1 MKVSNYKQMRL
12 ILIYDLPMEDELDRK
27 VYAKFH
33 KKLQKIGYHMLQYSV
48 YTKVIVNDDNYKQV
62 KKQTE
67 SIIPSKGQIIIFKLT
82 EKQYR
87 DMVYLRGEQNM
98 FALIVANNDMVVFK
112 EIEEY
117 ISKIYMWKEITKE
130 ALPTF
135 ENINNANELWLWEV
149 IKKNLETYETTY
161 EEIQQKGKELFGEK
175 FEKQIPKEGNDSFYY
190 DKESNKYLATEI
202 VLDEEEDSFL
212 LKDIEKEGEKY
223 KVKIIEY
230 IEDYSEENKVIIRN
244 LQEEEIGRVS
254 TSDSE
259 TKIKEIVKNNKER
272 FSQKNIEIKKE
283 KDNLVIEK
291 VNKE

>member
-1 MKVSNYKQMRL
+1 MKKMLVIIVILAMILVSMIIYKN
-12 ILIYDLPMEDELDRK
+12 IAINK
-27 VYAKFH
+27 NK
-33 KKLQKIGYHMLQYSV
+33 SV
-48 YTKVIVNDDNYKQV
+48 NVQEV
-62 KKQTE
+62 
-67 SIIPSKGQIIIFKLT
+67 
-82 EKQYR
+82 
-87 DMVYLRGEQNM
+87 EQ
-98 FALIVANNDMVVFK
+98 
-112 EIEEY
+112 IEEY

-135 ENINNANELWLWEV
+135 ENINNANELWVWEV

>member
-1 MKVSNYKQMRL
+1 MQMKKMLVIIVILAMILVSMIIYKN
-12 ILIYDLPMEDELDRK
+12 IAINK
-27 VYAKFH
+27 NK
-33 KKLQKIGYHMLQYSV
+33 SV
-48 YTKVIVNDDNYKQV
+48 NVQEV
-62 KKQTE
+62 
-67 SIIPSKGQIIIFKLT
+67 
-82 EKQYR
+82 
-87 DMVYLRGEQNM
+87 EQ
-98 FALIVANNDMVVFK
+98 
-112 EIEEY
+112 IEEY

-135 ENINNANELWLWEV
+135 ENINNANELWVWEV

-259 TKIKEIVKNNKER
+259 LKIKEIVKNNKER

>member
-1 MKVSNYKQMRL
+1 MKKMLVIIVILAMILVSMIIYKN
-12 ILIYDLPMEDELDRK
+12 IAINK
-27 VYAKFH
+27 NK
-33 KKLQKIGYHMLQYSV
+33 SV
-48 YTKVIVNDDNYKQV
+48 NVQEV
-62 KKQTE
+62 
-67 SIIPSKGQIIIFKLT
+67 
-82 EKQYR
+82 
-87 DMVYLRGEQNM
+87 EQ
-98 FALIVANNDMVVFK
+98 
-112 EIEEY
+112 IEEY

-135 ENINNANELWLWEV
+135 ENINNANELWVWEV

-175 FEKQIPKEGNDSFYY
+175 FERQIPKEGNDSFYY

-244 LQEEEIGRVS
+244 LQDEE
-254 TSDSE
+254 TFT
-259 TKIKEIVKNNKER
+259 TKIKSGLSEDDYIAWADDTYKEGMKTTTEYQTETDGDANA
-272 FSQKNIEIKKE
+272 S
-283 KDNLVIEK
+283 
-291 VNKE
+291 

>member
-1 MKVSNYKQMRL
+1 MKKMLVIIVILAMILVSMIIYKN
-12 ILIYDLPMEDELDRK
+12 IAINK
-27 VYAKFH
+27 NK
-33 KKLQKIGYHMLQYSV
+33 SV
-48 YTKVIVNDDNYKQV
+48 NVQEV
-62 KKQTE
+62 
-67 SIIPSKGQIIIFKLT
+67 
-82 EKQYR
+82 
-87 DMVYLRGEQNM
+87 EQ
-98 FALIVANNDMVVFK
+98 
-112 EIEEY
+112 IEEY

-135 ENINNANELWLWEV
+135 ENINNANELWVWEV

-190 DKESNKYLATEI
+190 DQESNKYLATEI
-202 VLDEEEDSFL
+202 VLDEKEDSFL
-212 LKDIEKEGEKY
+212 LNDIEKEGEKY

-244 LQEEEIGRVS
+244 LQEEEIGRAS

>member
-1 MKVSNYKQMRL
+1 MKK
-12 ILIYDLPMEDELDRK
+12 
-27 VYAKFH
+27 
-33 KKLQKIGYHMLQYSV
+33 ML
-48 YTKVIVNDDNYKQV
+48 
-62 KKQTE
+62 
-67 SIIPSKGQIIIFKLT
+67 IIIVILAIILVS
-82 EKQYR
+82 
-87 DMVYLRGEQNM
+87 MIVYKNIVISKNKSVNVQEVEQ
-98 FALIVANNDMVVFK
+98 
-112 EIEEY
+112 IEEY

-135 ENINNANELWLWEV
+135 ENINNANELWVWEV

-175 FEKQIPKEGNDSFYY
+175 FEKQIPKEGNYSFYY
-190 DKESNKYLATEI
+190 DKENNKYLATEI

-212 LKDIEKEGEKY
+212 LNDIKKEGEKY

-283 KDNLVIEK
+283 NGNLVIDK

>member
-1 MKVSNYKQMRL
+1 MKKMLVIIVILAMILVSMIIYKN
-12 ILIYDLPMEDELDRK
+12 IAINK
-27 VYAKFH
+27 NK
-33 KKLQKIGYHMLQYSV
+33 SV
-48 YTKVIVNDDNYKQV
+48 NVQEV
-62 KKQTE
+62 
-67 SIIPSKGQIIIFKLT
+67 
-82 EKQYR
+82 
-87 DMVYLRGEQNM
+87 EQ
-98 FALIVANNDMVVFK
+98 
-112 EIEEY
+112 IEEY

-135 ENINNANELWLWEV
+135 ENINNDNELWVWEV

-175 FEKQIPKEGNDSFYY
+175 FERQIPKEGNDSFYY

-244 LQEEEIGRVS
+244 LKEEEIGRVS
-254 TSDSE
+254 TTDSE

>member
-1 MKVSNYKQMRL
+1 MKKMLVIIVVLAMILVSM
-12 ILIYDLPMEDELDRK
+12 
-27 VYAKFH
+27 
-33 KKLQKIGYHMLQYSV
+33 
-48 YTKVIVNDDNYKQV
+48 
-62 KKQTE
+62 
-67 SIIPSKGQIIIFKLT
+67 
-82 EKQYR
+82 
-87 DMVYLRGEQNM
+87 MVYKNIEINKNKSVNVQEVEQ
-98 FALIVANNDMVVFK
+98 
-112 EIEEY
+112 IEEY

-135 ENINNANELWLWEV
+135 ENINDASELWIWEV

-190 DKESNKYLATEI
+190 DQESNKYLATEI
-202 VLDEEEDSFL
+202 VLDEKEDSFL
-212 LKDIEKEGEKY
+212 LNDIEKEGEKY

-244 LQEEEIGRVS
+244 LQEEEIGRAS

>member
-1 MKVSNYKQMRL
+1 MKKMLVIIVILAMILVSMIIYKN
-12 ILIYDLPMEDELDRK
+12 IAINK
-27 VYAKFH
+27 NK
-33 KKLQKIGYHMLQYSV
+33 SV
-48 YTKVIVNDDNYKQV
+48 NVQEV
-62 KKQTE
+62 
-67 SIIPSKGQIIIFKLT
+67 
-82 EKQYR
+82 
-87 DMVYLRGEQNM
+87 EQ
-98 FALIVANNDMVVFK
+98 
-112 EIEEY
+112 IEEY

-244 LQEEEIGRVS
+244 LQEEEIERVS

>member
-1 MKVSNYKQMRL
+1 MKKMLVIIVILAMILVSMIIYKN
-12 ILIYDLPMEDELDRK
+12 ISINK
-27 VYAKFH
+27 NK
-33 KKLQKIGYHMLQYSV
+33 SV
-48 YTKVIVNDDNYKQV
+48 NVQEV
-62 KKQTE
+62 
-67 SIIPSKGQIIIFKLT
+67 
-82 EKQYR
+82 
-87 DMVYLRGEQNM
+87 EQ
-98 FALIVANNDMVVFK
+98 
-112 EIEEY
+112 IEEY

-135 ENINNANELWLWEV
+135 ENINNANELWVWEV

-254 TSDSE
+254 TSDSQ

>member
-1 MKVSNYKQMRL
+1 MKKMLVIIVILAMILVSMIIYKN
-12 ILIYDLPMEDELDRK
+12 IAINK
-27 VYAKFH
+27 NK
-33 KKLQKIGYHMLQYSV
+33 SV
-48 YTKVIVNDDNYKQV
+48 NVQEV
-62 KKQTE
+62 
-67 SIIPSKGQIIIFKLT
+67 
-82 EKQYR
+82 
-87 DMVYLRGEQNM
+87 EQ
-98 FALIVANNDMVVFK
+98 
-112 EIEEY
+112 IEEY

-135 ENINNANELWLWEV
+135 ENINNANELWVWEV

-175 FEKQIPKEGNDSFYY
+175 FERQIPKEGNDSFYY

-283 KDNLVIEK
+283 KDNLVI
-291 VNKE
+291 

>member
-1 MKVSNYKQMRL
+1 MKKMLVIIVILAMILVSMIIYKN
-12 ILIYDLPMEDELDRK
+12 IAINK
-27 VYAKFH
+27 NK
-33 KKLQKIGYHMLQYSV
+33 SV
-48 YTKVIVNDDNYKQV
+48 NVQEV
-62 KKQTE
+62 
-67 SIIPSKGQIIIFKLT
+67 
-82 EKQYR
+82 
-87 DMVYLRGEQNM
+87 EQ
-98 FALIVANNDMVVFK
+98 
-112 EIEEY
+112 IEEY

-135 ENINNANELWLWEV
+135 ENINNANELWVWEV

-175 FEKQIPKEGNDSFYY
+175 FERKIPKEGNDSFYY

>member
-1 MKVSNYKQMRL
+1 M
-12 ILIYDLPMEDELDRK
+12 
-27 VYAKFH
+27 
-33 KKLQKIGYHMLQYSV
+33 KKLVAIICILLVIFVGMYVNRSKSNQNLITATEV
-48 YTKVIVNDDNYKQV
+48 EKV
-62 KKQTE
+62 
-67 SIIPSKGQIIIFKLT
+67 
-82 EKQYR
+82 
-87 DMVYLRGEQNM
+87 
-98 FALIVANNDMVVFK
+98 
-112 EIEEY
+112 EEY

-254 TSDSE
+254 TTDSE

>member
-1 MKVSNYKQMRL
+1 MKKMLVIIVILAMILVSMIIYKN
-12 ILIYDLPMEDELDRK
+12 IAINK
-27 VYAKFH
+27 NK
-33 KKLQKIGYHMLQYSV
+33 SV
-48 YTKVIVNDDNYKQV
+48 NVQEV
-62 KKQTE
+62 
-67 SIIPSKGQIIIFKLT
+67 
-82 EKQYR
+82 
-87 DMVYLRGEQNM
+87 EQ
-98 FALIVANNDMVVFK
+98 
-112 EIEEY
+112 IEEY

-135 ENINNANELWLWEV
+135 ENINNANELWVWEV

-175 FEKQIPKEGNDSFYY
+175 FERQIPKEGNDSFYY

-244 LQEEEIGRVS
+244 LKEEEIGRVS
-254 TSDSE
+254 TTDSE
-259 TKIKEIVKNNKER
+259 TKIKEIGKNNKER

>member
-1 MKVSNYKQMRL
+1 MKKMLVIIVILAMILVSMIIYKN
-12 ILIYDLPMEDELDRK
+12 IVINK
-27 VYAKFH
+27 NK
-33 KKLQKIGYHMLQYSV
+33 SV
-48 YTKVIVNDDNYKQV
+48 NVQEV
-62 KKQTE
+62 
-67 SIIPSKGQIIIFKLT
+67 
-82 EKQYR
+82 
-87 DMVYLRGEQNM
+87 EQ
-98 FALIVANNDMVVFK
+98 
-112 EIEEY
+112 IEEY
-117 ISKIYMWKEITKE
+117 ISRIYMWKEITKE

-135 ENINNANELWLWEV
+135 ENINNANELWVWEV

>member
-1 MKVSNYKQMRL
+1 MKKMLVIIVILAMILVSMIIYKN
-12 ILIYDLPMEDELDRK
+12 IAINK
-27 VYAKFH
+27 NK
-33 KKLQKIGYHMLQYSV
+33 SV
-48 YTKVIVNDDNYKQV
+48 NVQEV
-62 KKQTE
+62 
-67 SIIPSKGQIIIFKLT
+67 
-82 EKQYR
+82 
-87 DMVYLRGEQNM
+87 EQ
-98 FALIVANNDMVVFK
+98 
-112 EIEEY
+112 IEEY

-135 ENINNANELWLWEV
+135 ENINNANELWVWEV

-175 FEKQIPKEGNDSFYY
+175 FERQIPKEGNDSFYY
-190 DKESNKYLATEI
+190 DKESDKYLATEI

-254 TSDSE
+254 TTDSE

>member
-1 MKVSNYKQMRL
+1 MKKMLVIIVILAMILVSMIIYKN
-12 ILIYDLPMEDELDRK
+12 IAINK
-27 VYAKFH
+27 NK
-33 KKLQKIGYHMLQYSV
+33 SV
-48 YTKVIVNDDNYKQV
+48 NVQEV
-62 KKQTE
+62 
-67 SIIPSKGQIIIFKLT
+67 
-82 EKQYR
+82 
-87 DMVYLRGEQNM
+87 EQ
-98 FALIVANNDMVVFK
+98 
-112 EIEEY
+112 IEEY

-135 ENINNANELWLWEV
+135 ENINNANELWVWEV

-212 LKDIEKEGEKY
+212 LKDIEKEEEKY

-244 LQEEEIGRVS
+244 QQEEEIGRVS

>member
-1 MKVSNYKQMRL
+1 MKKMLVIIVILAMILVSMIIYKN
-12 ILIYDLPMEDELDRK
+12 IAINK
-27 VYAKFH
+27 NK
-33 KKLQKIGYHMLQYSV
+33 SV
-48 YTKVIVNDDNYKQV
+48 NVHEV
-62 KKQTE
+62 
-67 SIIPSKGQIIIFKLT
+67 
-82 EKQYR
+82 
-87 DMVYLRGEQNM
+87 EQ
-98 FALIVANNDMVVFK
+98 
-112 EIEEY
+112 IEEY

-135 ENINNANELWLWEV
+135 ENINNANELWVWEV

-175 FEKQIPKEGNDSFYY
+175 FERKIPKEGNDSFYY

-244 LQEEEIGRVS
+244 LKLTLLGNYI
-254 TSDSE
+254 
-259 TKIKEIVKNNKER
+259 
-272 FSQKNIEIKKE
+272 
-283 KDNLVIEK
+283 
-291 VNKE
+291 

>member
-1 MKVSNYKQMRL
+1 MKKMLVIIVILAMILVSLIIYKN
-12 ILIYDLPMEDELDRK
+12 IVINK
-27 VYAKFH
+27 NK
-33 KKLQKIGYHMLQYSV
+33 SV
-48 YTKVIVNDDNYKQV
+48 NVQEV
-62 KKQTE
+62 
-67 SIIPSKGQIIIFKLT
+67 
-82 EKQYR
+82 
-87 DMVYLRGEQNM
+87 EQ
-98 FALIVANNDMVVFK
+98 
-112 EIEEY
+112 IEEY

-135 ENINNANELWLWEV
+135 ENINNANELWVWEV

-175 FEKQIPKEGNDSFYY
+175 FEKQISKEGNDSFYY

>member
-1 MKVSNYKQMRL
+1 MKKMLVIIVVLAMILVSMIVYKN
-12 ILIYDLPMEDELDRK
+12 IEINK
-27 VYAKFH
+27 NK
-33 KKLQKIGYHMLQYSV
+33 SV
-48 YTKVIVNDDNYKQV
+48 NVQEV
-62 KKQTE
+62 
-67 SIIPSKGQIIIFKLT
+67 
-82 EKQYR
+82 
-87 DMVYLRGEQNM
+87 EQ
-98 FALIVANNDMVVFK
+98 
-112 EIEEY
+112 IEEY

-135 ENINNANELWLWEV
+135 ENINDASELWIWEV

-190 DKESNKYLATEI
+190 DQESNKYLATEI
-202 VLDEEEDSFL
+202 VLDEKEDSFL
-212 LKDIEKEGEKY
+212 LNDIEKEGEKY

-244 LQEEEIGRVS
+244 LQEEEIGRAS

>member
-1 MKVSNYKQMRL
+1 MKKMLVIIVILAMILVSMIIYKN
-12 ILIYDLPMEDELDRK
+12 IAINK
-27 VYAKFH
+27 NK
-33 KKLQKIGYHMLQYSV
+33 SV
-48 YTKVIVNDDNYKQV
+48 NVQEV
-62 KKQTE
+62 
-67 SIIPSKGQIIIFKLT
+67 
-82 EKQYR
+82 
-87 DMVYLRGEQNM
+87 EQ
-98 FALIVANNDMVVFK
+98 
-112 EIEEY
+112 IEEY

-135 ENINNANELWLWEV
+135 ENINNANELWVWEV

-175 FEKQIPKEGNDSFYY
+175 FERQIPKEGNDSFYY

-254 TSDSE
+254 TTDSE

>member
-1 MKVSNYKQMRL
+1 MKKMLVIIVILAMILVSMIIYKN
-12 ILIYDLPMEDELDRK
+12 IAINK
-27 VYAKFH
+27 NK
-33 KKLQKIGYHMLQYSV
+33 SV
-48 YTKVIVNDDNYKQV
+48 NVQEV
-62 KKQTE
+62 
-67 SIIPSKGQIIIFKLT
+67 
-82 EKQYR
+82 
-87 DMVYLRGEQNM
+87 EQ
-98 FALIVANNDMVVFK
+98 
-112 EIEEY
+112 IEEY

>member
-1 MKVSNYKQMRL
+1 MKKMLVIIVILAMILVSMIIYKN
-12 ILIYDLPMEDELDRK
+12 IAINK
-27 VYAKFH
+27 NK
-33 KKLQKIGYHMLQYSV
+33 SV
-48 YTKVIVNDDNYKQV
+48 NVQEV
-62 KKQTE
+62 
-67 SIIPSKGQIIIFKLT
+67 
-82 EKQYR
+82 
-87 DMVYLRGEQNM
+87 EQ
-98 FALIVANNDMVVFK
+98 
-112 EIEEY
+112 IEEY

-202 VLDEEEDSFL
+202 VLNEEEDSFL

>member
-1 MKVSNYKQMRL
+1 MKKMLVIIVILAMILVSMIIYKN
-12 ILIYDLPMEDELDRK
+12 IAINK
-27 VYAKFH
+27 NK
-33 KKLQKIGYHMLQYSV
+33 SV
-48 YTKVIVNDDNYKQV
+48 NVHEV
-62 KKQTE
+62 
-67 SIIPSKGQIIIFKLT
+67 
-82 EKQYR
+82 
-87 DMVYLRGEQNM
+87 EQ
-98 FALIVANNDMVVFK
+98 
-112 EIEEY
+112 IEEY

-135 ENINNANELWLWEV
+135 ENINNANELWVWEV

-175 FEKQIPKEGNDSFYY
+175 FERKIPKEGNDSFYY

>member
-1 MKVSNYKQMRL
+1 MLVIIVVLAMILVSMIVYKN
-12 ILIYDLPMEDELDRK
+12 IEINK
-27 VYAKFH
+27 NK
-33 KKLQKIGYHMLQYSV
+33 SV
-48 YTKVIVNDDNYKQV
+48 NVQEV
-62 KKQTE
+62 
-67 SIIPSKGQIIIFKLT
+67 
-82 EKQYR
+82 
-87 DMVYLRGEQNM
+87 EQ
-98 FALIVANNDMVVFK
+98 
-112 EIEEY
+112 IEEY

-135 ENINNANELWLWEV
+135 ENINDASELWIWEV

-190 DKESNKYLATEI
+190 DQESNKYLATEI
-202 VLDEEEDSFL
+202 VLDEKEDSFL
-212 LKDIEKEGEKY
+212 LNDIEKEGEKY

-259 TKIKEIVKNNKER
+259 TKIKEIIKNNKEK

>member
-1 MKVSNYKQMRL
+1 MKKMLVIIVILAMILVSMIIYKN
-12 ILIYDLPMEDELDRK
+12 IAINK
-27 VYAKFH
+27 NK
-33 KKLQKIGYHMLQYSV
+33 SV
-48 YTKVIVNDDNYKQV
+48 NVQEV
-62 KKQTE
+62 
-67 SIIPSKGQIIIFKLT
+67 
-82 EKQYR
+82 
-87 DMVYLRGEQNM
+87 EQ
-98 FALIVANNDMVVFK
+98 
-112 EIEEY
+112 IEEY
-117 ISKIYMWKEITKE
+117 ISRIYMWKEITKE

-135 ENINNANELWLWEV
+135 ENINNANELWVWEV

-175 FEKQIPKEGNDSFYY
+175 FERQIPKEGNDSFYY
-190 DKESNKYLATEI
+190 EKESNKYLATEI

>member
-1 MKVSNYKQMRL
+1 MKKMLVIIVILAMILVSMIIYKN
-12 ILIYDLPMEDELDRK
+12 IAINK
-27 VYAKFH
+27 NK
-33 KKLQKIGYHMLQYSV
+33 SV
-48 YTKVIVNDDNYKQV
+48 NVQEV
-62 KKQTE
+62 
-67 SIIPSKGQIIIFKLT
+67 
-82 EKQYR
+82 
-87 DMVYLRGEQNM
+87 EQ
-98 FALIVANNDMVVFK
+98 
-112 EIEEY
+112 IEEY

-135 ENINNANELWLWEV
+135 ENINNANELWVWEV

-175 FEKQIPKEGNDSFYY
+175 FERQIPKEGNDSFYY

-259 TKIKEIVKNNKER
+259 TKIKEIVKNNKEI

>member
-1 MKVSNYKQMRL
+1 MQMKKMLVIIVILAMILVSMIIYKN
-12 ILIYDLPMEDELDRK
+12 IAINK
-27 VYAKFH
+27 NK
-33 KKLQKIGYHMLQYSV
+33 SV
-48 YTKVIVNDDNYKQV
+48 NVQEV
-62 KKQTE
+62 
-67 SIIPSKGQIIIFKLT
+67 
-82 EKQYR
+82 
-87 DMVYLRGEQNM
+87 EQ
-98 FALIVANNDMVVFK
+98 
-112 EIEEY
+112 IEEY

-135 ENINNANELWLWEV
+135 ENINNANELWVWEV

-175 FEKQIPKEGNDSFYY
+175 FERQIPKEGNDSFYY
-190 DKESNKYLATEI
+190 DKESDKYLATEI

-291 VNKE
+291 VNKK

>member
-1 MKVSNYKQMRL
+1 MKKMLVIIVILAMILVSMIIYKN
-12 ILIYDLPMEDELDRK
+12 IAINK
-27 VYAKFH
+27 NK
-33 KKLQKIGYHMLQYSV
+33 SV
-48 YTKVIVNDDNYKQV
+48 NVQEV
-62 KKQTE
+62 
-67 SIIPSKGQIIIFKLT
+67 
-82 EKQYR
+82 
-87 DMVYLRGEQNM
+87 EQ
-98 FALIVANNDMVVFK
+98 
-112 EIEEY
+112 IEEY

-259 TKIKEIVKNNKER
+259 TKIKEIVKNNKEK

>member
-1 MKVSNYKQMRL
+1 MKKMLVIIVILAMILVSMIIYKN
-12 ILIYDLPMEDELDRK
+12 IAINK
-27 VYAKFH
+27 NK
-33 KKLQKIGYHMLQYSV
+33 SV
-48 YTKVIVNDDNYKQV
+48 NVQEV
-62 KKQTE
+62 
-67 SIIPSKGQIIIFKLT
+67 
-82 EKQYR
+82 
-87 DMVYLRGEQNM
+87 EQ
-98 FALIVANNDMVVFK
+98 
-112 EIEEY
+112 IEEY

-135 ENINNANELWLWEV
+135 ENINNANELWVWEV

-161 EEIQQKGKELFGEK
+161 EEIQKKGKELFGEK
-175 FEKQIPKEGNDSFYY
+175 FERQIPKEGNDSFYY

-244 LQEEEIGRVS
+244 LKEEEIGRVS
-254 TSDSE
+254 TTDSE

>member
-1 MKVSNYKQMRL
+1 MKKMLVIIVILAMILVSMIIYKN
-12 ILIYDLPMEDELDRK
+12 IAINK
-27 VYAKFH
+27 NK
-33 KKLQKIGYHMLQYSV
+33 SV
-48 YTKVIVNDDNYKQV
+48 NVQEV
-62 KKQTE
+62 
-67 SIIPSKGQIIIFKLT
+67 
-82 EKQYR
+82 
-87 DMVYLRGEQNM
+87 EQ
-98 FALIVANNDMVVFK
+98 
-112 EIEEY
+112 IEEY

-135 ENINNANELWLWEV
+135 ENINNANELWVWEV

-212 LKDIEKEGEKY
+212 LKDIEKEGKKY

>member
-1 MKVSNYKQMRL
+1 MKKMLVIIVILAMILVSMIIYKN
-12 ILIYDLPMEDELDRK
+12 IAINK
-27 VYAKFH
+27 NK
-33 KKLQKIGYHMLQYSV
+33 SV
-48 YTKVIVNDDNYKQV
+48 NVQEV
-62 KKQTE
+62 
-67 SIIPSKGQIIIFKLT
+67 
-82 EKQYR
+82 
-87 DMVYLRGEQNM
+87 EQ
-98 FALIVANNDMVVFK
+98 
-112 EIEEY
+112 IEEY

-135 ENINNANELWLWEV
+135 ENINNANELWVWEV

-175 FEKQIPKEGNDSFYY
+175 FERQIPKGGNDSFYY

-202 VLDEEEDSFL
+202 VLDEEDDSFL

-254 TSDSE
+254 TTDSE

-283 KDNLVIEK
+283 KNNLVIEK

>member
-1 MKVSNYKQMRL
+1 M
-12 ILIYDLPMEDELDRK
+12 
-27 VYAKFH
+27 
-33 KKLQKIGYHMLQYSV
+33 KKLLAIICILLVIFIGMYINKNKS
-48 YTKVIVNDDNYKQV
+48 T
-62 KKQTE
+62 
-67 SIIPSKGQIIIFKLT
+67 
-82 EKQYR
+82 
-87 DMVYLRGEQNM
+87 QNM
-98 FALIVANNDMVVFK
+98 VTATEVENVQ
-112 EIEEY
+112 EY

-135 ENINNANELWLWEV
+135 ENINNANELWVWEV

-175 FEKQIPKEGNDSFYY
+175 FERQIPKEGNDSFYY

-254 TSDSE
+254 TTDSE

>member
-1 MKVSNYKQMRL
+1 MKKMLVIIVILAMILVSMIIYKN
-12 ILIYDLPMEDELDRK
+12 IAINK
-27 VYAKFH
+27 NK
-33 KKLQKIGYHMLQYSV
+33 SV
-48 YTKVIVNDDNYKQV
+48 NVQEV
-62 KKQTE
+62 
-67 SIIPSKGQIIIFKLT
+67 
-82 EKQYR
+82 
-87 DMVYLRGEQNM
+87 EQ
-98 FALIVANNDMVVFK
+98 
-112 EIEEY
+112 IEEY

-135 ENINNANELWLWEV
+135 ENINNANELWVWEV
-149 IKKNLETYETTY
+149 IKKNLEAYETTY

-175 FEKQIPKEGNDSFYY
+175 FERQIPKEGNDSFYY

>member
-1 MKVSNYKQMRL
+1 MLKWGNANEKMLVIIVILAMILVSMIIYKN
-12 ILIYDLPMEDELDRK
+12 IAINK
-27 VYAKFH
+27 NK
-33 KKLQKIGYHMLQYSV
+33 SV
-48 YTKVIVNDDNYKQV
+48 NVQEV
-62 KKQTE
+62 
-67 SIIPSKGQIIIFKLT
+67 
-82 EKQYR
+82 
-87 DMVYLRGEQNM
+87 EQ
-98 FALIVANNDMVVFK
+98 
-112 EIEEY
+112 IEEY

-135 ENINNANELWLWEV
+135 ENINNANELWVWEV

-175 FEKQIPKEGNDSFYY
+175 FERQIPKEGNDSFYY

-244 LQEEEIGRVS
+244 LKEEEIGRVS
-254 TSDSE
+254 TTDSE
-259 TKIKEIVKNNKER
+259 TKIKEIVKT
-272 FSQKNIEIKKE
+272 IKK
-283 KDNLVIEK
+283 DLVRKI
-291 VNKE
+291 

>member
-1 MKVSNYKQMRL
+1 MKKMLVIIVILAMILVSMIIYKN
-12 ILIYDLPMEDELDRK
+12 IAINK
-27 VYAKFH
+27 NK
-33 KKLQKIGYHMLQYSV
+33 SV
-48 YTKVIVNDDNYKQV
+48 NVQEV
-62 KKQTE
+62 
-67 SIIPSKGQIIIFKLT
+67 
-82 EKQYR
+82 
-87 DMVYLRGEQNM
+87 EQ
-98 FALIVANNDMVVFK
+98 
-112 EIEEY
+112 IEEY

-135 ENINNANELWLWEV
+135 ENINNANELWVWEV

-175 FEKQIPKEGNDSFYY
+175 FERQIPKEGNDSFYY
-190 DKESNKYLATEI
+190 YKESNKYLATEI

-244 LQEEEIGRVS
+244 LKEEEIGRVS
-254 TSDSE
+254 TTDSE